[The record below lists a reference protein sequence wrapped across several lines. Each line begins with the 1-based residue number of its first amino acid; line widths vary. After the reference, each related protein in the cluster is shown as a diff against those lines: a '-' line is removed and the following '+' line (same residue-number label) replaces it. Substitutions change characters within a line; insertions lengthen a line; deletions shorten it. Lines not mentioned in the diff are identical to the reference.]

1 MSEIELGGGPVRLQA
16 QVDGAELRFSYAVDD
31 DPWTPCGPTLDAS
44 IVSDE
49 AGAGEHASFT
59 GAFVG
64 LCAFDVSGQGA
75 VADFSYFD
83 YAPED

>member
-1 MSEIELGGGPVRLQA
+1 MRLQA
-16 QVDGAELRFSYAVDD
+16 RGDGAALQFGYAVGDE
-31 DPWTPCGPTLDAS
+31 PWTPCGPALDAS
-44 IVSDE
+44 VVSDE
-49 AGAGEHASFT
+49 AGAGEHGSFT
-59 GAFVG
+59 GAFIG

>member
-1 MSEIELGGGPVRLQA
+1 MRLQA
-16 QVDGAELRFSYAVDD
+16 RVDGAALLFSYALGDSA
-31 DPWTPCGPTLDAS
+31 WTPCGPPLDAS

-49 AGAGEHASFT
+49 AGAGEHGSFT

-64 LCAFDVSGQGA
+64 MCAFDVSGQGA
-75 VADFSYFD
+75 VADFAYFD